1 MSNKPLID
9 TRPVWIEPEPISR
22 TAGWNILDPNPLVSA
37 ILYRRG
43 LRKPA
48 EAHAFMHPAQQP
60 LPDPD
65 RIPHMDA
72 AVRRILRAISNRETI
87 AIFGDYD
94 ADGVTSTAILASALR
109 TALTAGNIITRL
121 PSRAE
126 GYGLNR
132 SAIAEFKAAGAS
144 LVIAAD
150 CASSDHTHAAHVIDE
165 GMDLIIVDHHHMA
178 EPGPENAIT
187 VSPQLGSDPT
197 LHDLTA
203 AGVAYL
209 LVAAIAA
216 TGQDVSPTFG
226 TDPTP
231 YLDLAAIGTVAD
243 VAPINGINR
252 SLVVRGI
259 EAMRNGARAGIN
271 ALISESALERQHV
284 TAESISFQ
292 LAPRLNAPGRLESPD
307 IALELLLAPDL
318 TTARPLAS
326 QVEDLNRRR
335 KARGTEI
342 LAEAW
347 SAFCQTPGWED
358 RPVLAVQSH
367 RWEPGLI
374 GAVASRLVEEVRRP
388 VFLFHERDGVLSGS
402 ARSVAGFNLMTALE
416 AGAPILTRFG
426 GHSLAAGLALESKH
440 LADLEE
446 YLAAAIREQGVSIP
460 IPHQLAID
468 AVLPPEYMTIGT
480 PRELARME
488 PFGRG
493 NERPILL
500 VRGAELLRYSTF
512 GGDQRHLR
520 MNARAHGRQFEAV
533 FWGAAWRSGELV
545 GVRNVDLVGRLEIN
559 RWNGNERLQMI
570 VEDVRPA

>member
-9 TRPVWIEPEPISR
+9 TRPVWIEPASIPK
-22 TAGWNILDPNPLVSA
+22 TARWNILDSNPLVSA

-43 LRKPA
+43 LREA
-48 EAHAFMHPAQQP
+48 ADAHAFMHPGQQP
-60 LPDPD
+60 LPDPY
-65 RIPHMDA
+65 RIPHMDV
-72 AVRRILRAISNRETI
+72 AVRRILRAISNQETV

-109 TALTAGNIITRL
+109 TALPAAKVITRL
-121 PSRAE
+121 PSRTE

-132 SAIAEFKAAGAS
+132 SAISGFKAAQAS
-144 LVIAAD
+144 LVIATD
-150 CASSDHTHAAHVIDE
+150 CASSDHINAAHVIDE
-165 GMDLIIVDHHHMA
+165 GMDLIIVDHHHMTG
-178 EPGPENAIT
+178 PGPENAIT
-187 VSPQLGSDPT
+187 ISPQLGSDPR

-209 LVAAIAA
+209 LVSAIAA

-231 YLDLAAIGTVAD
+231 YLDLATIGTVAD
-243 VAPINGINR
+243 VAPIDGINR

-259 EAMRNGARAGIN
+259 EAIRNGARPGIN
-271 ALISESALERQHV
+271 ALISESALERADV
-284 TAESISFQ
+284 TAENISFQ
-292 LAPRLNAPGRLESPD
+292 LAPRLNAPGRLETPD
-307 IALELLLAPDL
+307 LSLELLLAPDL
-318 TTARPLAS
+318 TTARPLARE
-326 QVEDLNRRR
+326 VENINKRR

-347 SAFCQTPGWED
+347 SAFCQEPGWED
-358 RPVLAVQSH
+358 RPVFAVHSH

-416 AGAPILTRFG
+416 AGSPILTRYG
-426 GHSLAAGLALESKH
+426 GHSLAAGLALESQH
-440 LADLEE
+440 LTDLET

-460 IPHQLAID
+460 IPHQLVID
-468 AVLPPEYMTIGT
+468 AVLPPDYMTIGT
-480 PRELARME
+480 PREISRME

-493 NERPILL
+493 NERPLL
-500 VRGAELLRYSTF
+500 LLRQAELLRYAAF

-520 MNARAHGRQFEAV
+520 IHARAHGRQFEAV

-545 GVRNVDLVGRLEIN
+545 GVRNVDLVGRLDIN